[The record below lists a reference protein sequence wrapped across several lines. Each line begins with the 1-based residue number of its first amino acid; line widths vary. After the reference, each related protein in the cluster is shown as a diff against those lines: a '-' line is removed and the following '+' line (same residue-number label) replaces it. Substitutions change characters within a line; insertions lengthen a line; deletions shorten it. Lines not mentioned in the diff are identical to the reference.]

1 VIHPLP
7 CSCGLVPLSKIIYSF
22 PSAAVIIN
30 VLLQLPPP
38 YAFMPWGLGVVSPLL
53 ALFSLFL
60 KVVVFDI
67 IL

>member
-1 VIHPLP
+1 
-7 CSCGLVPLSKIIYSF
+7 
-22 PSAAVIIN
+22 VIIN